1 MAGGLGSTD
10 HFSGQGGLV
19 LIEATQGNLSFANQ
33 SLNLDGDGSLRVVA
47 GENLILA
54 TTPDTTTPELSSGGV
69 ILNLNGQA
77 LRSDRRGTMSF
88 AYGAANNGG
97 QFYMPSS
104 SYLLSNGGDV
114 AINTAATAN
123 LVPVGRATLS
133 GITTSGVSLNG
144 GRILI
149 NQAPAVAGLVGD
161 VIVLG
166 TLDTSGGNATVPAY
180 GRTGGQVLIT
190 GAQVTLNKVITR
202 GSDSLS
208 SATVPA
214 FGGAGGDVSV
224 TATGITLRRDLDTSG
239 GNGLGTGDANG
250 GAGGQIQ
257 LFGNVVLNS
266 GSANR
271 TTIAWNTQGGTLSL
285 DGEDGLGGNILVTGT
300 LTGTPETSNILDLR
314 YGSGTVTLG
323 DDAADTITLGT
334 LITAAD
340 NVRSTGTLVINGA
353 LDVGTLTTY
362 ARGYGIQ
369 INGGGAVNNTVTFN
383 NTGNISLG
391 SLTAT
396 TVFTGGLNASAPA
409 EVRLQGTI
417 EGGNATNPGTGTP
430 MTFGVTQLVGNTT
443 LNSNGSNLSMGRIE
457 GAFDLT
463 FAPGIAAGLV
473 DISSTVGASTRVG
486 TITVSEG
493 IVQPVTFRDS
503 VRANEL
509 DGEVGTALSFFGNV
523 DLTGAATLQ
532 GLTTLDNTLFESQNS
547 TLDFLVS
554 AASSLNEV
562 VLASGPIR
570 LTGAGSYTIN
580 GTVTGNQNLK
590 LAGAGSKLFAS
601 TVDVGSGVAGIDQA
615 DGSGTVTFQGDV
627 FTSGVSTFDA
637 SVVLSGMTYT
647 SADRVDF
654 GGDIFDTVTL
664 EAGTVTLAGVGE
676 KVFNGT
682 VDSTVGLTQGATAG
696 KITFNENVTSTGV
709 AGTFN
714 LGGDVELAGM
724 VFSADG
730 AVTLS
735 KAVTLSSGQ
744 VTLTGG
750 GGYTVS
756 ATVNGAQ
763 NLILAGVGTKSFT
776 GAMGGSTAIGEGVG
790 VAIDIS
796 GGEVSFG
803 ALTVASGI
811 RSTAELVLNGDV
823 QILGTGDTD
832 SNFFNPVRLAGITF
846 TSGLGVLFVGDVTLS
861 SGVTGGVTT
870 LAGGVG
876 GGAYQVLGDLEGTL
890 DGAQTLAY
898 TSAGDITFV
907 GAVGSL
913 VRLSGFSQSATAGGM
928 EFQGNVFT
936 AGASTFAGEV
946 ILNGLDPLNGMT
958 FTSGG
963 TTTYNTVALAGVGS
977 VTLDGDGAQAI
988 SGTLTGNG
996 IDLNLDGSGDRSLAA
1011 VEDLGILTIATTG
1024 TTTLAGD
1031 TTAAS
1036 LTQNAGSLRLG
1047 ANVAIT
1053 TTIAG
1058 VVLNNALSV
1067 TTLGD
1072 VRVNSAGDQ
1081 SYDTTLVLGGTF
1093 NANAGVGNQVRYG
1106 SVSGTGN
1113 METTADLIVVSPTTV
1128 RNQGTFTA
1136 IKADDLEDMNL
1147 GTGAGAFMDATS
1159 LAAVRSTG
1167 GMILRTEGDIAAEN
1181 FSAGTAI
1188 TLNSTGSSVAADGIS
1203 AAAVTID
1210 AADAATV
1217 TSVTTPG
1224 ALAITTGTGSS
1235 TAFVGSSRAGSLSL
1249 DTGTVGALNS
1259 TLISVPSLGGI
1270 NLRAAGDFSYSTPGN
1285 LGVSGRVVLQN
1296 GTVQLQSGGNF
1307 VNSYAGNPFTAN
1319 STKIITKD
1327 LFSNDWPSNGAVPG
1341 LQVVYGVNS
1350 IGQVGANQVGVSTTL
1365 LAGNAGPYILE
1376 FTTGTGQPYI
1386 FAQQAAIPPVMLP
1399 AELTGGNGFAKTI
1412 SYSAD
1417 EIEMMTPG
1425 ERSAYEN
1432 QQRQESARVI
1442 LQGQSGEGEEI
1453 GAPTEGR
1460 TPQAAIPAVQIP
1472 VAPTAQVLLE
1482 GKPLA
1487 GAKSDQER
1495 GDAKRILKVR
1505 PTRAVAVRSG
1515 LNVNEVME
1523 SERMAAEVSV
1533 GSAPVVQSR

>member
-1 MAGGLGSTD
+1 VT
-10 HFSGQGGLV
+10 
-19 LIEATQGNLSFANQ
+19 
-33 SLNLDGDGSLRVVA
+33 LN
-47 GENLILA
+47 
-54 TTPDTTTPELSSGGV
+54 P
-69 ILNLNGQA
+69 NGQA
-77 LRSDRRGTMSF
+77 LRSDRRASMSF
-88 AYGAANNGG
+88 TYGAANTGG

-161 VIVLG
+161 VFVLG
-166 TLDTSGGNATVPAY
+166 TLETSGGNATVPAY

-285 DGEDGLGGNILVTGT
+285 DGDDGLGGNILVTGT
-300 LTGTPETSNILDLR
+300 LTGTPSTSNILDLR

-340 NVRSTGTLVINGA
+340 NARSTGILVINGA

-369 INGGGAVNNTVTFN
+369 INGGGAVDNTVVFN
-383 NTGNISLG
+383 NTGNINLG

-396 TVFTGGLNASAPA
+396 TEFAGGLDASAPA
-409 EVRLQGTI
+409 AVRLQGTI
-417 EGGNATNPGTGTP
+417 VSGDAANPGTGAP
-430 MTFGVTQLVGNTT
+430 MTFGVAELVGNTV
-443 LNSNGSNLSMGRIE
+443 LNSNGSNLSLGRID

-463 FAPGIAAGLV
+463 LASGIGSGVV
-473 DISSTVGASTRVG
+473 DISSTVGANTRLG

-493 IVQPVTFRDS
+493 IVQPVVFRDL
-503 VRANEL
+503 VRATAL

-532 GLTTLDNTLFESQNS
+532 GLITLDNTLFESQNS

-570 LTGAGSYTIN
+570 LTGDGSYTIN

-590 LAGAGSKLFAS
+590 LAGAGAKLFPS

-615 DGSGTVTFQGDV
+615 DGSGTVTFEGDV
-627 FTSGVSTFDA
+627 FTSGVSTFDG

-664 EAGTVTLAGVGE
+664 AAGTVTLAGAGE

-696 KITFNENVTSTGV
+696 KITFNENVTSTGA

-750 GGYTVS
+750 GAYTVS
-756 ATVNGAQ
+756 ATVNGNQ
-763 NLILAGVGTKSFT
+763 NLVLAGLGTKSFT
-776 GAMGGSTAIGEGVG
+776 GTMGGITAIGTGACASVNM
-790 VAIDIS
+790 S
-796 GGEVSFG
+796 GGNVNFG
-803 ALTVASGI
+803 VINTSSGI
-811 RSTAELVLNGDV
+811 SSTAALVLNGNV
-823 QILGTGDTD
+823 EISGTGDTD
-832 SNFFNPVRLAGITF
+832 SNFGGTVQLAGITF
-846 TSGLGVLFVGDVTLS
+846 TSGLGTLFGDVVTLS
-861 SGVTGGVTT
+861 GGTTT
-870 LAGGVG
+870 LAGS
-876 GGAYQVLGDLEGTL
+876 GAYQLLDNLEAQT
-890 DGAQTLAY
+890 GAQSLAY
-898 TSAGDITFV
+898 TSTGDITLG
-907 GAVGSL
+907 GAVGSAI
-913 VRLSGFSQSATAGGM
+913 VRLSGLSQSATAGGM

-936 AGASTFAGEV
+936 SGSSSFAGDV
-946 ILNGLDPLNGMT
+946 ILNGIT
-958 FTSGG
+958 FDANG
-963 TTTYNTVALAGVGS
+963 TTSYNTLQIAGAAATLTGAGTQSVA
-977 VTLDGDGAQAI
+977 GA
-988 SGTLTGNG
+988 LTGNG
-996 IDLNLDGSGDRSLAA
+996 FDLHLAGTGDRA
-1011 VEDLGILTIATTG
+1011 LGIMDDVGALNIATSG
-1024 TTTLAGD
+1024 TTTLGGSATASEIATGIGAGD
-1031 TTAAS
+1031 
-1036 LTQNAGSLRLG
+1036 LRLG
-1047 ANVAIT
+1047 SGIVLT
-1053 TTIAG
+1053 TTVAG
-1058 VVLNNALSV
+1058 VNLNNAASI
-1067 TTLGD
+1067 TTLGNVD
-1072 VRVNSAGDQ
+1072 VNSAGDQ
-1081 SYDTTLVLGGTF
+1081 SYETDTTLVLGGAF
-1093 NANAGVGNQVRYG
+1093 NANAGVGNQVSYG

-1113 METTADLIVVSPTTV
+1113 MTTTADRITVTPTTV
-1128 RNQGTFTA
+1128 LNSGSFTA
-1136 IKADDLEDMNL
+1136 IKADDLAMNL
-1147 GTGAGAFMDATS
+1147 GTGVGDFMDATS

-1167 GMILRTEGDIAAEN
+1167 GMILRTGGDIAAEN

-1188 TLNSTGSSVAADGIS
+1188 TLNSTGSSVAAAGIS

-1210 AADAATV
+1210 AATAATV

-1235 TAFVGSSRAGSLSL
+1235 TAFAGSSRAGSLSL
-1249 DTGTVGALNS
+1249 DTGTVGALDS

-1307 VNSYAGNPFTAN
+1307 VNYYSGNPFSAHSTQILTRDFFSYPN
-1319 STKIITKD
+1319 SA
-1327 LFSNDWPSNGAVPG
+1327 GVPG
-1341 LQVVYGVNS
+1341 FSPV
-1350 IGQVGANQVGVSTTL
+1350 IGATTFGQLGANQIGVALPL
-1365 LAGNAGPYILE
+1365 LAGSAGPFITE

-1386 FAQQAAIPPVMLP
+1386 LATQENAVPAVVMPAAYTVAGAFPTRV
-1399 AELTGGNGFAKTI
+1399 
-1412 SYSAD
+1412 SYSA
-1417 EIEMMTPG
+1417 EELEMMTPE
-1425 ERSAYEN
+1425 ERSAYEAE
-1432 QQRQESARVI
+1432 QRRQSARV
-1442 LQGQSGEGEEI
+1442 LLERQPGQAEVGVPAEGEI
-1453 GAPTEGR
+1453 
-1460 TPQAAIPAVQIP
+1460 PQAKALEPAQP
-1472 VAPTAQVLLE
+1472 APTAQVILD

-1487 GAKSDQER
+1487 GRSDKEKGDSSQLLRIRPAK
-1495 GDAKRILKVR
+1495 
-1505 PTRAVAVRSG
+1505 AVALRAELDMRG
-1515 LNVNEVME
+1515 VME
-1523 SERMAAEVSV
+1523 DERLAAEVNV
-1533 GSAPVVQSR
+1533 GSAPVAGR